1 MELAKIHLLLS
12 EQRRV
17 QGLSQKEIADKLNVE
32 QATISLYENG
42 KRGIPLELLDPW
54 LMLLGIEVKLNTR
67 GSVPVRA
74 PEETMNDLDVFKTLK
89 RRRNYLIPEMRAML
103 AEKIMQDPLFRQTD
117 LETGESLFWAY
128 SFGGDPAVGVVETRY
143 DHPEQKFLA
152 VEYTEREV
160 NLYKFLSAGEVGED
174 QSDPEWLKI
183 SRIYFSEDDFL
194 TFGGQWDEESM
205 EARKVTILREN
216 KNAEEGVEIVSVEG
230 FSLRTLTEIQ
240 NTFLRLKT
248 VVNQVTEDER
258 YSSMNKEL
266 DEISYQIVEL
276 ALDNCYENGAM
287 NPDFELWSEID
298 KAVIDVP
305 LWAENRSWH
314 WIREG
319 EAWREEYSETT
330 EVQVYKE
337 DAVYDELNPYKHGV
351 FYTHKHEDGSRVI
364 GLIGEEHKPA
374 VFQENVHKPGVIYR
388 VETEAETLSDK
399 EYEGYRKV
407 LKATEEL
414 DKLREEAKRR

>member
-54 LMLLGIEVKLNTR
+54 LMLLGIEIKLNTR

-89 RRRNYLIPEMRAML
+89 RRRNYLIPEMRTML
-103 AEKIMQDPLFRQTD
+103 AEKIMQDPLFQQAD
-117 LETGESLFWAY
+117 AETGESQFWTY

-287 NPDFELWSEID
+287 NPDFELWSETD

-305 LWAENRSWH
+305 LWAEKRSWY
-314 WIREG
+314 WICEG
-319 EAWREEYSETT
+319 EEWNEEYPETT

-337 DAVYDELNPYKHGV
+337 DAVYEELNPYKQGV

>member
-12 EQRRV
+12 EQRGA

-160 NLYKFLSAGEVGED
+160 NLYRFLSTREAGED
-174 QSDPEWLKI
+174 QSDPEWLQV
-183 SRIYFSEDDFL
+183 SRMYFSEDDFL
-194 TFGGQWDEESM
+194 TLGGQWDEESM
-205 EARKVTILREN
+205 AAHKVTILREN
-216 KNAEEGVEIVSVEG
+216 KNAEEGVEIMSAEG
-230 FSLRTLTEIQ
+230 FSLRSLIEMQ
-240 NTFLRLKT
+240 NIFLRLRIVTK
-248 VVNQVTEDER
+248 QVIEDES
-258 YSSMNKEL
+258 YKAMNKEL
-266 DEISYQIVEL
+266 DEISYQVVEL

-364 GLIGEEHKPA
+364 GLIGEDNKPA

-388 VETEAETLSDK
+388 VETEAEALSDR
-399 EYEGYRKV
+399 EYEDYRKL

-414 DKLREEAKRR
+414 DKLREESKA